1 MNFEFLNTF
10 LVFLLGVLLESWNIF
25 VETAPYL
32 IFGLGIAGL
41 LNVLVPDQKIV
52 DYLGA
57 SAGKVRS
64 VVNAALAGLP
74 LPLCSCGVVPTAMS
88 IRKRGA
94 NRGATLSFLISTPE
108 TGVDSIAVSYALL
121 DPLMAIF
128 RPLAALVTAVLAGL
142 ADNFLI
148 GENSEK
154 MNLKKPENYGK
165 KAGVLA
171 VSTFIGT
178 PLQEKTCSSSSCSC
192 HKPADSG
199 SEKTESIGTMTR
211 AIDVKPSGPK
221 LLKINNNSENIQRL
235 SRASPNFRK
244 EGSSCGC
251 GECGCEEQELG
262 KDEKHKKFGKEGINL
277 EPGIEGI
284 NLEPGE
290 DRKNKESIKSTL
302 IKGVKYAY
310 IELPAEISKWMLIG
324 IFFAGIISYAIPENL
339 IQNYLGG
346 GFNSM
351 LVMLLVGIPLYIC
364 ATASTPLAASLISKG
379 MSPGTAFV
387 FLLAGPAT
395 NAATITMVA
404 RFLGKRSAALYLG
417 VISLCALGAGF
428 LLDWFY
434 LKLGI
439 NAVAT
444 VGTAKELL
452 PEDLK
457 LGFAFFLLPLM
468 LYGIFRSKNE
478 CGCSECH

>member
-1 MNFEFLNTF
+1 MNFEFLNTL
-10 LVFLLGVLLESWNIF
+10 LVLFSGVLLESWKIF

-41 LNVLVPDQKIV
+41 LNILVPDQKIV
-52 DYLGA
+52 NYLGA

-74 LPLCSCGVVPTAMS
+74 LPLCSCGVVPAAMS

-108 TGVDSIAVSYALL
+108 TGVDSIAVTYALL
-121 DPLMAIF
+121 DPLMAVF
-128 RPLAALVTAVLAGL
+128 RPIAALVTAVLTGL

-148 GENSEK
+148 GENPEK
-154 MNLKKPENYGK
+154 NNSKKQENPGK
-165 KAGVLA
+165 KAGVLT
-171 VSTFIGT
+171 VSTLIGA
-178 PLQEKTCSSSSCSC
+178 PLQGKTCSSSSCSC

-199 SEKTESIGTMTR
+199 NGKTESVSTITK
-211 AIDVKPSGPK
+211 AIEVKPPEAK
-221 LLKINNNSENIQRL
+221 PLEINNKSENIPKL
-235 SRASPNFRK
+235 ALVSPGFQK
-244 EGSSCGC
+244 DVSSCGC
-251 GECGCEEQELG
+251 GDCGCKETESGNEGKNKELG
-262 KDEKHKKFGKEGINL
+262 KDG
-277 EPGIEGI
+277 
-284 NLEPGE
+284 
-290 DRKNKESIKSTL
+290 KNKESVKFRL
-302 IKGVKYAY
+302 IKGIKYAY
-310 IELPAEISKWMLIG
+310 IELPSEISKWMLIG
-324 IFFAGIISYAIPENL
+324 IFFAGIISYAVPESL
-339 IQNYLGG
+339 IRNYLGG
-346 GFNSM
+346 GFGSM

-364 ATASTPLAASLISKG
+364 ATASTPLAASLIAKG

-404 RFLGKRSAALYLG
+404 HFLGKRSAALYLG
-417 VISLCALGAGF
+417 MISFCALGAGL

-444 VGTAKELL
+444 LGTAKELL

-457 LGFAFFLLPLM
+457 LGFAVFLLPLM
-468 LYGIFRSKNE
+468 LYGIFRSEKE
-478 CGCSECH
+478 CGCSECN